1 MSETWPV
8 YDLFSPILIGNYI
21 RFETAMK
28 VIRNAEA
35 ENKAEA
41 VIAKFKIA
49 KEYYEQLKNS
59 EIQAPLLGLSL
70 KYDEASSILSVEPD
84 AAFVTA
90 YENKIMQDVARK
102 QSDDCKVRYSK
113 FIEVLPE

>member
-21 RFETAMK
+21 RFETALK

-35 ENKAEA
+35 ENKSES
-41 VIAKFKIA
+41 VLAKFKIA
-49 KEYYEQLKNS
+49 KEYFEQLKNS
-59 EIQAPLLGLSL
+59 EFQAPLIGLKL
-70 KYDEASSILSVEPD
+70 DYDEVSSVLSVEPD
-84 AAFVTA
+84 EDFAAA
-90 YENKIMQDVARK
+90 YENKIMKDVAQK

-113 FIEVLPE
+113 FIEVLSE